1 MSVTCTLKG
10 VEIKYNV
17 NDLFDKEIDELNTEP
32 SQALLSSNRF
42 ISRGHVKNWAKYAAI
57 SSIVPVPFIDTCTIA
72 FCQVKMIQK
81 ICDVYNIQFE
91 RQVVSAIITGLA
103 SGGLTTFFVT
113 TAGKN
118 LLKAVPVVGLAV
130 SIFGMSVV
138 AYVTTI
144 ALGHAF
150 IEHFES
156 TDSLETSDKNLIITY
171 FTKHLDALKNG

>member
-1 MSVTCTLKG
+1 
-10 VEIKYNV
+10 
-17 NDLFDKEIDELNTEP
+17 
-32 SQALLSSNRF
+32 
-42 ISRGHVKNWAKYAAI
+42 
-57 SSIVPVPFIDTCTIA
+57 
-72 FCQVKMIQK
+72 MIRK
-81 ICDVYNIQFE
+81 ICDVYDIQFE

-103 SGGLTTFFVT
+103 SGGLTALFVT

-118 LLKAVPVVGLAV
+118 LLKAVPVVGLAI

-156 TDSLETSDKNLIITY
+156 TDSLEASDQSLIVSY
-171 FTKHLDALKNG
+171 FKKYLDTLKNG

>member
-1 MSVTCTLKG
+1 M
-10 VEIKYNV
+10 
-17 NDLFDKEIDELNTEP
+17 NTE
-32 SQALLSSNRF
+32 SAHAQLSSNRF

-57 SSIVPVPFIDTCTIA
+57 GSIVPVPFIDTCTIA
-72 FCQVKMIQK
+72 FCQVNMIRK
-81 ICDVYNIQFE
+81 ICDVYDIQFE

-103 SGGLTTFFVT
+103 SGGLTALFVT

-118 LLKAVPVVGLAV
+118 LLKAVPVVGLAI

-156 TDSLETSDKNLIITY
+156 TDSLEASDQSLIVSY
-171 FTKHLDALKNG
+171 FKKYLDTLKNG